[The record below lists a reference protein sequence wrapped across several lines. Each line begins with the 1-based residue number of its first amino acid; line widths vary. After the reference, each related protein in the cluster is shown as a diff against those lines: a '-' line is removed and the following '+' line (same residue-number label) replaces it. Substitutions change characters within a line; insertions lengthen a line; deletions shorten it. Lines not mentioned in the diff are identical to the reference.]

1 MAVETLARTPF
12 ISIVLFLPI
21 LGALFLAFI
30 PRRNARAI
38 RNFAFLAS
46 LATFFV
52 SLSLWVNFN
61 ASLSGFQLVEQ
72 HKWIPALNAHYFVGI
87 DGISL
92 LLVMLTTFI
101 SPITIIGAFSAI
113 RKREKEFYIAML
125 FLETAMLGTL
135 VALDLL
141 LFYLFWE
148 FMLIPMYL
156 MIGVWGSKNR
166 IYAATKFFL
175 FTFFGSIFMLVAIIY
190 LYAKTGWR
198 TFSLVDI
205 LNLHL
210 VLHEQFY
217 LFAAFALAFA
227 VKVPMWPVHTW
238 LPDAHTEAP
247 TPGSVILAGV
257 MLKLGTY
264 GFIRFAIPLFPA
276 AAGKFAI
283 PMMALAVI
291 GVVYGSLMAW
301 YQKDMKRLVAYS
313 SVAHLGMVML
323 GMFAFTMEGLQG
335 SLLQMVNHGISTGAL
350 FLLVGVIYER
360 RHTRLIAEFG
370 GIGRVMKAYV
380 AFFTIITLS
389 SLGLPGT
396 NGFVGEFLIL
406 FGTFKAALT
415 SPAFQIPG
423 IILGVFAATGVILG
437 AVYML
442 SMIRKVFYGP
452 ITNPKNKDLKDLNFR
467 EIAILTTLVIV
478 VFWIGIFPNFFLDK
492 SRATMERMVDNYQA
506 QVVQY
511 RDQGRQKHT
520 LIQVAQET
528 K

>member
-12 ISIVLFLPI
+12 ISIIMFLPV

-30 PRRNARAI
+30 PRQHARAI
-38 RNFAFLAS
+38 RNFAFIVS
-46 LATFFV
+46 VVDFFV
-52 SLSLWVNFN
+52 SLSLWVNFD
-61 ASLSGFQLVEQ
+61 AGLAGFQLVEI
-72 HKWIPALNAHYFVGI
+72 HKWIPAIGASYIVGI

-101 SPITIIGAFSAI
+101 TPITIIGAFSAI
-113 RKREKEFYIAML
+113 QNREKEFYIAML

-175 FTFFGSIFMLVAIIY
+175 YTFFGSIFMLVAIIY
-190 LYAKTGWR
+190 LYARTGWKS
-198 TFSLVDI
+198 FSYIDI
-205 LNLHL
+205 LNLGIG
-210 VLHEQFY
+210 VREQFY

-276 AAGKFAI
+276 AAGKFAM
-283 PMMALAVI
+283 PMMILSVI

-335 SLLQMVNHGISTGAL
+335 SLLQMINHGITTGAL

-380 AFFTIITLS
+380 AFFTIVTLS
-389 SLGLPGT
+389 SIGLPGT

-406 FGTFKAALT
+406 FGTFKAALA
-415 SPAFQIPG
+415 SPEFQVPG

-442 SMIRKVFYGP
+442 SMIRRVFYGP
-452 ITNPKNKDLKDLNFR
+452 ITNPKNKVLKDLNFR
-467 EIAILTTLVIV
+467 EIAILTTLVFVI
-478 VFWIGIFPNFFLDK
+478 FWIGIFPNFFLNK
-492 SRATMERMVDNYQA
+492 SKATMDRMVANYQA

-520 LIQVAQET
+520 IIAVEES